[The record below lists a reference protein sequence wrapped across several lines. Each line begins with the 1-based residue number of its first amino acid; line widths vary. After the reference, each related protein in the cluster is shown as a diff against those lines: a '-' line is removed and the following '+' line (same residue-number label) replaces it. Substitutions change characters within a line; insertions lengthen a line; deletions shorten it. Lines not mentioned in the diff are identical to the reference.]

1 MFQCRT
7 TWLYD
12 PVIYL
17 FTIRL
22 ISYKASCIRCLCFF
36 RNLIIWCKYTFKSN
50 DTSFLVI
57 QRTNRCIND
66 IFCSYFCF
74 CFFCFFY
81 NRKDCVFNRCHIHLC
96 FHKTHV
102 TYPLSYMF
110 LLHVHFHIHSA
121 VLSTFSVLFFLLT
134 LHLLPHKSNIPMVYL
149 SLLWI
154 KYFPY

>member
-74 CFFCFFY
+74 CFFCFFT
-81 NRKDCVFNRCHIHLC
+81 IA
-96 FHKTHV
+96 KTV
-102 TYPLSYMF
+102 SSIG
-110 LLHVHFHIHSA
+110 VI
-121 VLSTFSVLFFLLT
+121 STFVFTKLMLLT
-134 LHLLPHKSNIPMVYL
+134 LFLICSCYTYTFTYILQFFQHFLC
-149 SLLWI
+149 
-154 KYFPY
+154 FFFF